1 MRSSKVV
8 LVAVCACAIV
18 GMTLARKIHIPAK
31 NRNDDLFSED
41 EFTFPVED
49 TKDPTN
55 FTGNVMKA
63 NIVMSQVKN
72 KGKGEFKYAVETE
85 NGIEVEQIGKLRSD
99 NKTFV
104 VMGSYTYTGAN
115 GKRYRV
121 RYTADEFG
129 YHPITELDLDIP
141 DPMGAPQPVRQPL
154 QPFTFAPRVTTT
166 TTPPPPPP
174 PVQNPYD
181 GPSHAYLPPTNS
193 YLPPSDEYLPP
204 QGDNRR
210 QPAEQLPTEQL
221 PPYYSPQSL
230 PEQNLLY

>member
-1 MRSSKVV
+1 MNLLFVIC
-8 LVAVCACAIV
+8 VCGIV
-18 GMTLARKIHIPAK
+18 GISLAIRIKIPTK
-31 NRNDDLFSED
+31 SRNDDLFSED

-49 TKDPTN
+49 TKDPSN

-63 NIVMSQVKN
+63 SILMSQVKN

-85 NGIEVEQIGKLRSD
+85 NGIEVEQIGKLRND

-141 DPMGAPQPVRQPL
+141 DPVAAQPAPRPK
-154 QPFTFAPRVTTT
+154 PFAFAPRVTTT
-166 TTPPPPPP
+166 RPTTTTTAAPT
-174 PVQNPYD
+174 V
-181 GPSHAYLPPTNS
+181 GPSNAYLPPSND
-193 YLPPSDEYLPP
+193 YLPPSNTYLPASNEYP
-204 QGDNRR
+204 
-210 QPAEQLPTEQL
+210 LPKTANEPPPPEQL
-221 PPYYSPQSL
+221 PPFYSAPFHG
-230 PEQNLLY
+230 QNVL

>member
-1 MRSSKVV
+1 MK
-8 LVAVCACAIV
+8 LLLAICACGIV
-18 GMTLARKIHIPAK
+18 GITLAIKIKVPSK

-49 TKDPTN
+49 TKDPSN
-55 FTGNVMKA
+55 FSGNVMKA
-63 NIVMSQVKN
+63 GILMSQVKN

-141 DPMGAPQPVRQPL
+141 EPIGAQPVARP
-154 QPFTFAPRVTTT
+154 QPFTFAPRVTTSRT
-166 TTPPPPPP
+166 TTTRSTTTTTTTVAP
-174 PVQNPYD
+174 
-181 GPSHAYLPPTNS
+181 GPSNAYLPPSNA
-193 YLPPSDEYLPP
+193 YLPPSNTYLPPSNEYLPP
-204 QGDNRR
+204 KTANEPP
-210 QPAEQLPTEQL
+210 PAEQL
-221 PPYYSPQSL
+221 PPYYSPQL
-230 PEQNLLY
+230 PQDQNVL